1 MALYHKAAKYGSPRA
16 QMLLARAYYT
26 GRGTAED
33 REKSMFWL
41 KSAAYQRYG
50 DAMHRLGV
58 CYEYGDGVQQDW
70 TRAARWFREAAE
82 DGVGAAMTDIGYCYE
97 RGYGV
102 EQDWK
107 QAVSWYRRLQR
118 QDKAWG

>member
-1 MALYHKAAKYGSPRA
+1 
-16 QMLLARAYYT
+16 
-26 GRGTAED
+26 
-33 REKSMFWL
+33 
-41 KSAAYQRYG
+41 
-50 DAMHRLGV
+50 MHRLGV